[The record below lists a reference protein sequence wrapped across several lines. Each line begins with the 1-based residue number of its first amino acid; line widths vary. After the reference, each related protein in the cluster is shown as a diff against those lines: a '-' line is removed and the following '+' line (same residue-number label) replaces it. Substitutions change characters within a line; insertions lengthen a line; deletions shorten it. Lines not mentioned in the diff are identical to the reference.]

1 MTCSTGGRRGPSPPP
16 PQRPLRPAHH
26 FARSGPRKVP
36 HLCQVRRLLG
46 LRGCAALENRVRP
59 PGLVCSHATPRSDV
73 SSPAERGVAAHPA
86 AGHGRHSRLCPAPS
100 PGSRR
105 PLHVCLALS
114 SLCPRRRQHVKTHSA
129 LRWSAFWE
137 QHLICFLTSLIENC
151 QIEIIEN
158 APDLATGCVIVIVL
172 EGRSGRS
179 GEGRFNGAGVEVEAI
194 PRADHPA
201 LALRQPPTPEEAKLD
216 QFTSR
221 SPRLLTLRS
230 VQ

>member
-1 MTCSTGGRRGPSPPP
+1 MR
-16 PQRPLRPAHH
+16 
-26 FARSGPRKVP
+26 
-36 HLCQVRRLLG
+36 
-46 LRGCAALENRVRP
+46 
-59 PGLVCSHATPRSDV
+59 
-73 SSPAERGVAAHPA
+73 AHP
-86 AGHGRHSRLCPAPS
+86 
-100 PGSRR
+100 
-105 PLHVCLALS
+105 
-114 SLCPRRRQHVKTHSA
+114 
-129 LRWSAFWE
+129 
-137 QHLICFLTSLIENC
+137 N
-151 QIEIIEN
+151 
-158 APDLATGCVIVIVL
+158 LATGCAIVIVL